1 VVRKIIWTSK
11 AEDVFLRILE
21 FYVRRNENR
30 TYSRKLNTEIKQIIN
45 LLKKFPFLGISTDIE
60 NIRVLIK
67 GDVKIFYHITP
78 LEIVILLIWDCRQNP
93 EDLEL

>member
-67 GDVKIFYHITP
+67 GDVKIFYQITP